1 MKRRGLTLI
10 EILLTILL
18 SVLVVSF
25 AFGIARQVTLTM
37 ERMSNRAI
45 AWEKGQNAL
54 SIIEHRALHAALGI
68 TYESAGGVFS
78 RSFGSD
84 NMNSPQPAQWTDR
97 GPLQIWTGY
106 PTLFSLAANDGGVFR
121 GRGIALLYAIPSAL
135 RAKISDDVP
144 MSEGVSVKF
153 ELIPREELDA
163 ITTRLPTTA
172 RNDLRS
178 WVTFPLMRLPVYA
191 VYSAGELTIRTADGF
206 DLSSMPSPPFLHP
219 YDEMH
224 CLRAERFYAQ
234 NNVMLSEELRTA
246 WTNLETRLEGVL
258 EMWFEWT
265 PSKKLLDA
273 WILTTGGNSSGRTE
287 RPKDWPIEA
296 PWRTNF
302 ELHDVAVARGS
313 WLLKNM

>member
-78 RSFGSD
+78 RSFGSG
-84 NMNSPQPAQWTDR
+84 MNSPQPAQWTDR

-153 ELIPREELDA
+153 ELIPSEELDA

-191 VYSAGELTIRTADGF
+191 VYSAGELTVRMAGASG
-206 DLSSMPSPPFLHP
+206 LSATLYP

-224 CLRAERFYAQ
+224 YLRAERFYAQ
-234 NNVMLSEELRTA
+234 NGVMLSEALRTT
-246 WTNLETRLEGVL
+246 WTNLETRLIGVL

-265 PSKKLLDA
+265 PSKKLLEA
-273 WILTTGGNSSGRTE
+273 WILSSGGRASSRRTA

-296 PWRTNF
+296 PWREEF
-302 ELHDVAVARGS
+302 EFHDVAVVRGS